1 MNNII
6 LFLKKSKFKLNLMI
20 ISSWLLKI
28 IFLSNLIS
36 VFIIIICKLFRLYN
50 INISIW
56 FISIFIGVLLGIII
70 GWSKCINILSTSKWL
85 DDYLKN
91 NDILSSALFCIERKN
106 KGIFDKLIIE
116 KANKISKKN
125 IKIKWPT
132 KNIKKPLLLCLIS
145 CFFCISLLL
154 FWNPT
159 YK

>member
-56 FISIFIGVLLGIII
+56 FISIFIGVLY
-70 GWSKCINILSTSKWL
+70 WM
-85 DDYLKN
+85 
-91 NDILSSALFCIERKN
+91 E
-106 KGIFDKLIIE
+106 
-116 KANKISKKN
+116 
-125 IKIKWPT
+125 
-132 KNIKKPLLLCLIS
+132 
-145 CFFCISLLL
+145 
-154 FWNPT
+154 
-159 YK
+159 